1 MARRRGPLNTVFAFR
16 TNASTAQRIRDAAA
30 ADDRQVSA
38 FLRRLVE
45 HALELPRSS
54 GTRSPEAAA

>member
-1 MARRRGPLNTVFAFR
+1 MTRRRGRLHNEVFAFR
-16 TNASTAQRIRDAAA
+16 TGATTAQRIREAAA

-45 HALELPRSS
+45 RALELPRRSEN
-54 GTRSPEAAA
+54 RSPETA